1 MMNKIA
7 YEKITIEIIMLI
19 KGYKR
24 EQERFTKNG
33 SPAALR
39 CANSR
44 DDWAFGAYQA
54 WSVITSGA
62 NEEKDIFYLKKLVG
76 IA

>member
-1 MMNKIA
+1 MMNKIT
-7 YEKITIEIIMLI
+7 YEKITIGIIMLI

-24 EQERFTKNG
+24 ERERFTKNG
-33 SPAALR
+33 SPDALR
-39 CANSR
+39 CATRR

-54 WSVITSGA
+54 WRAITSEA
-62 NEEKDIFYLKKLVG
+62 NEEKEVFYLKKLVG